1 LIIYILHVDRL
12 AGQLE
17 RLGCQ
22 AMNLP
27 RKLGCKELALGLA
40 LLLPGVIPR
49 LGQLNATLSGTVSDE
64 TGAIIPGASV
74 TATEISTGIAA
85 TVPSNDAGSYSFLA
99 LPPER
104 QVTDALRDN
113 QDFAQTH
120 YNLGLIFQESK
131 END

>member
-1 LIIYILHVDRL
+1 
-12 AGQLE
+12 
-17 RLGCQ
+17 
-22 AMNLP
+22 MNLP

-40 LLLPGVIPR
+40 LLLPGVIPC

-113 QDFAQTH
+113 PDFAQPH
-120 YNLGLIFQESK
+120 YNLGLIFQDRK